1 MSNKVKD
8 LISIEHFDLN
18 NIEIDKK
25 SHKNIFISSIGY
37 VTIKKDL
44 KNYIVNSLYLNS
56 TNVHGYFEEI
66 NGKKIFK
73 ASSY

>member
-25 SHKNIFISSIGY
+25 SHKFYFLYWICDDQKRP
-37 VTIKKDL
+37 KK
-44 KNYIVNSLYLNS
+44 LYCKFF
-56 TNVHGYFEEI
+56 VP
-66 NGKKIFK
+66 
-73 ASSY
+73 